1 MLPSIIQNNF
11 QTQGEVIN
19 MEQHLYKILAIL
31 NKILLPSFTKQRRD
45 LAKMSKFQLA
55 IFGWRLFVTKKS
67 LD

>member
-1 MLPSIIQNNF
+1 
-11 QTQGEVIN
+11 
-19 MEQHLYKILAIL
+19 MEQRLYKILAIL

-45 LAKMSKFQLA
+45 LAKVSKFQLA